1 MLAEY
6 KRKTNIGVGLG
17 ILAQFVG
24 FVLIVVAYEVAILGY
39 SFLFGGIVLFI
50 WGCWSYAKGKGY
62 EGAVGLLGLFTII
75 GLIILACLPDKHK

>member
-17 ILAQFVG
+17 IVAQFVG
-24 FVLIVVAYEVAILGY
+24 YVLTSFGDVGAFFGY
-39 SFLFGGIVLFI
+39 SFLVGGTVLFI

-62 EGAVGLLGLFTII
+62 DGALGFLGLFTII
-75 GLIILACLPDKHK
+75 GLIILACLTDKHK

>member
-17 ILAQFVG
+17 ILAQVVG
-24 FVLIVVAYEVAILGY
+24 YVLTSFGGAGAVFGW
-39 SFLFGGIVLFI
+39 SFLVGGTVLFI
-50 WGCWSYAKGKGY
+50 WGCWSYAEGKGY
-62 EGAVGLLGLFTII
+62 DGAFGFLGLFTII